1 MEADQVDMIDRLVED
16 IVEVT
21 ETLMSADSIDVE
33 ALAHPAS
40 KPTTLHEKMGG
51 KTKWGGWGQWGKEKA
66 DEFRG
71 KMMEQQKGL
80 GVFKRGVC

>member
-1 MEADQVDMIDRLVED
+1 MVDKLIED

-21 ETLMSADSIDVE
+21 ETLMCADEVDLE
-33 ALAHPAS
+33 AFAHPDQ
-40 KPTTLHEKMGG
+40 KPTLNERIKGG
-51 KTKWGGWGQWGKEKA
+51 KDKEKWGGWGKWGKEKA

-71 KMMEQQKGL
+71 KMKEQQNSD